1 MSKYKVLYN
10 KLRVMWTMLQK
21 NYKKFLL
28 QRQYII
34 FFGICLFI
42 EEKIKLR
49 KEELVKEEK
58 IKFKKR
64 KIKLR
69 KENFK

>member
-1 MSKYKVLYN
+1 
-10 KLRVMWTMLQK
+10 MLCGQC
-21 NYKKFLL
+21 YKKIIKNSCCKDNILYFLEFAYL
-28 QRQYII
+28 
-34 FFGICLFI
+34 
-42 EEKIKLR
+42 LR